1 MEFSDIGLAYIRGW
15 VVVKAK
21 TKKQDDTNGRV
32 SSGYDITHKGA
43 MLIFHYKA

>member
-1 MEFSDIGLAYIRGW
+1 MPSVYIIGREVGGREVGGRGAGLGW

-32 SSGYDITHKGA
+32 
-43 MLIFHYKA
+43 

>member
-1 MEFSDIGLAYIRGW
+1 MVVTTAKSWNSLISDQYTKRVGRRGTGVGW

-32 SSGYDITHKGA
+32 
-43 MLIFHYKA
+43 